1 MSSSIV
7 LPVEIAKSKT
17 DCIPAIL
24 SFVIIYGF
32 MSRSPKLDA
41 NILKIGA
48 LVIIIGFRFL
58 IIMTHQQWNIG
69 LHWSPGISLVTAS
82 TFPAVRQPQLTRKVP
97 ETLKYISLD

>member
-1 MSSSIV
+1 MSCSFIGHSSYFAHSLIT
-7 LPVEIAKSKT
+7 PK
-17 DCIPAIL
+17 IL
-24 SFVIIYGF
+24 A
-32 MSRSPKLDA
+32 KLDA